1 MAKKKGIVATAVRA
15 AVTAAEKAIAP
26 SPFAKKVIAAAAAE
40 AVRQVER
47 RAPDMLAPVEK
58 KLRKNAGEMAKPIDK
73 ALAEKK
79 QPQRRSQKSSRRGGA
94 PAASRTKT
102 KSSRARAGAAR
113 KKTVGA
119 SDKNKS
125 KKSKRR

>member
-40 AVRQVER
+40 AIRQVER

-58 KLRKNAGEMAKPIDK
+58 KLRKNAGELAKPIDK

-94 PAASRTKT
+94 RKTAASRTKT
-102 KSSRARAGAAR
+102 KSSRAGAGAAR
-113 KKTVGA
+113 KK
-119 SDKNKS
+119 
-125 KKSKRR
+125 KSKRR